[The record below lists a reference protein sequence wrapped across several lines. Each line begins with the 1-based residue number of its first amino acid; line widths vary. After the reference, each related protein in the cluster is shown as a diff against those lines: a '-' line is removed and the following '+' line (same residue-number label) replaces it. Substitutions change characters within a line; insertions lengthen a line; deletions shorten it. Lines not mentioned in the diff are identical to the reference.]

1 MTLESLKQLAVD
13 YTLGILPKEDAIL
26 FEARIEEDEVAQQLL
41 TNAQDGFA
49 KLSLTAPPSQ
59 LGKELRERVLAHTHP
74 AMDLDPFLESR
85 DISFLRE
92 NFKAFDSRYSG
103 GGVSADISD
112 LKNKDVTGNLED
124 GYQSLVK
131 LLPLLAGDSRAA
143 AGDFTDL
150 QNFLRGQD
158 SFSDL
163 VSSTLEHTWSGECQA
178 SRSVLRTALA
188 TLPSLSF
195 FSDRLRGNQ
204 PSLADTRRLFY
215 LCRDQL
221 KIMRASFRD
230 LDPARLVEDEKIRL
244 HGAGLLRSKWWGA
257 EHAFFSSKGTV
268 KCGHFFDGP
277 ITERCVE
284 FAEYDANMY
293 CLANLLSPR
302 SSNGEF
308 HFELL
313 KDTVPGCTLAV
324 ATAPMD
330 DPQYESLRAVIERKK
345 LPTNQFIQDQ
355 FLWDLIEDSM
365 SQGHKCTSNKELR
378 EQKAY
383 GYNRMGGTTY
393 LWFAWPAI
401 SSAQDGADAV
411 TGNPLQ

>member
-1 MTLESLKQLAVD
+1 
-13 YTLGILPKEDAIL
+13 
-26 FEARIEEDEVAQQLL
+26 
-41 TNAQDGFA
+41 
-49 KLSLTAPPSQ
+49 
-59 LGKELRERVLAHTHP
+59 
-74 AMDLDPFLESR
+74 
-85 DISFLRE
+85 
-92 NFKAFDSRYSG
+92 
-103 GGVSADISD
+103 
-112 LKNKDVTGNLED
+112 
-124 GYQSLVK
+124 
-131 LLPLLAGDSRAA
+131 
-143 AGDFTDL
+143 
-150 QNFLRGQD
+150 
-158 SFSDL
+158 
-163 VSSTLEHTWSGECQA
+163 
-178 SRSVLRTALA
+178 
-188 TLPSLSF
+188 
-195 FSDRLRGNQ
+195 
-204 PSLADTRRLFY
+204 
-215 LCRDQL
+215 
-221 KIMRASFRD
+221 MRASFRD